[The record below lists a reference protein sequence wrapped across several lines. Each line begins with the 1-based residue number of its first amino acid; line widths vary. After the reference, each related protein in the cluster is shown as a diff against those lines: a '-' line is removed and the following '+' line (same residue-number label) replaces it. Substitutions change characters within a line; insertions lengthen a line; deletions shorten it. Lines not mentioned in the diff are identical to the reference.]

1 MKIPE
6 IKTQKTSMYLSRV
19 GLILLAL
26 GLTGGATRGA
36 DQRYVALFSAEQ
48 AHYRRLMLDGVGN
61 RRVEVTLDS
70 LNRAE
75 VKVWGV
81 SEKTYV
87 GRRAYETGYLV
98 PVSVRV
104 EFPKKDLMSIKISGT
119 RFRDVV
125 RFQVVD
131 SDIYVIDLYT
141 QPLPRESYFREET
154 ISSLWPQGRFQPDL
168 TPASGT
174 DRIDPATGDGAGGR
188 TRSLSV
194 GRSPYRQVMQRA
206 VIWAGGVSGV
216 LLIAGLASIWFLQRR
231 RIQRAIGPDSTPDSP
246 PETQTSIGSR
256 SKVWA
261 IMARNG
267 ALSYDEAS
275 LLAAMERDKT
285 LAEPLRV
292 L

>member
-6 IKTQKTSMYLSRV
+6 MKTKKTSMYLSRA

-26 GLTGGATRGA
+26 GLTGGVTQGA
-36 DQRYVALFSAEQ
+36 DERYVALFSAEQ
-48 AHYRRLMLDGVGN
+48 TNYRRLMLDGAGD

-104 EFPKKDLMSIKISGT
+104 EFPKKDLMSIKISGS

-125 RFQVVD
+125 RFRVEN
-131 SDIYVIDLYT
+131 SDIQVIDLYT

-154 ISSLWPQGRFQPDL
+154 ISSLWPHGRFQPDL
-168 TPASGT
+168 TPTSGT
-174 DRIDPATGDGAGGR
+174 DRIDPVTGIGER
-188 TRSLSV
+188 LSTRGLSV
-194 GRSPYRQVMQRA
+194 GKSPYRQVMQRA
-206 VIWAGGVSGV
+206 VVWAGGVSGV

-231 RIQRAIGPDSTPDSP
+231 RIQSAIRPELPADSTPVA
-246 PETQTSIGSR
+246 QTSIGSR

-275 LLAAMERDKT
+275 LLASMDRDRT
-285 LAEPLRV
+285 PAGPLRV
-292 L
+292 R